1 MVALHQLLELESLQ
15 ALLAVEVAVFTPLL
29 TMGKVVVLAV
39 VVAQMATLLVVL
51 ELQVKVMLAVMA

>member
-1 MVALHQLLELESLQ
+1 
-15 ALLAVEVAVFTPLL
+15 
-29 TMGKVVVLAV
+29 MGKVVVLAV